1 MTARPDRPYDP
12 GLQPERT
19 LLAWRR
25 TALAL
30 AVVSAAVA
38 RYAGDRLGLV
48 TAALVGAAGVAGAAW
63 AYHRATH
70 RYRRVHLW
78 LHREDTLAGDGA
90 AFAVT
95 SASLGLVAVAAAVY
109 VLQVGLDRLG

>member
-1 MTARPDRPYDP
+1 MTVGTDRPYDP

-30 AVVSAAVA
+30 AVVSAAIA

-48 TAALVGAAGVAGAAW
+48 TAALVGVMGVAGAAW
-63 AYHRATH
+63 AYHRATQ
-70 RYRRVHLW
+70 RYRRMHLW
-78 LHREDTLAGDGA
+78 LRREDTLDGDGL
-90 AFAVT
+90 AFVVA

-109 VLQVGLDRLG
+109 VLQVGLERLA